1 MQVHLYMEQ
10 LNANMLWFSSFGT
23 VDRAVLKKAMRLP
36 PPEVSQAPRVPA
48 GWTPGRPKGVKGGRR
63 TAVDIL
69 FESDSDSEP
78 AEDTSTLTPAG
89 GNVNKKRSINGS
101 SSAGQDNTHKR
112 RRASSHDLSRLDLSH
127 DLNETPPSS
136 EDDDDE
142 KSLGDPDSDHSDSE
156 LSDRH
161 DDDDDDDL
169 EDDDYE
175 DEGNIDDDVFELC
188 DDCAKLPCSDKCNC
202 ACHSATT
209 HVCKHEESSMLLFF
223 VLISL
228 LVVMS
233 RIHQDFVLCRV

>member
-1 MQVHLYMEQ
+1 M
-10 LNANMLWFSSFGT
+10 
-23 VDRAVLKKAMRLP
+23 
-36 PPEVSQAPRVPA
+36 
-48 GWTPGRPKGVKGGRR
+48 
-63 TAVDIL
+63 
-69 FESDSDSEP
+69 
-78 AEDTSTLTPAG
+78 
-89 GNVNKKRSINGS
+89 
-101 SSAGQDNTHKR
+101 SA
-112 RRASSHDLSRLDLSH
+112 HDLSRLDLSH

-161 DDDDDDDL
+161 DDDDDLD
-169 EDDDYE
+169 DDDYE
-175 DEGNIDDDVFELC
+175 DEGNIDDDVLELC
-188 DDCAKLPCSDKCNC
+188 GDCAKLPCSDKCNC

>member
-1 MQVHLYMEQ
+1 MEQ

-89 GNVNKKRSINGS
+89 GNVNKKRSINDS

-161 DDDDDDDL
+161 DDDDDLD
-169 EDDDYE
+169 DDDYE
-175 DEGNIDDDVFELC
+175 DEGNIDDDVLELC
-188 DDCAKLPCSDKCNC
+188 GDCAKLPCSDKCNC

-209 HVCKHEESSMLLFF
+209 HVCNRSTRNRVCSSFLSLFPYS
-223 VLISL
+223 SL
-228 LVVMS
+228 
-233 RIHQDFVLCRV
+233 